1 MSSFSLSILHTRNT
15 SVSVVSDECTMHC
28 DCEWWWWWCICSCD
42 SRVWCEIKTN
52 HLKNFECTDS
62 PQSQHRIHSMIT
74 YKTEK
79 FIRSNFHIFPSL
91 FRSFVFTSFLL
102 YPFFFFLLVT
112 PGCSINVLISF
123 CYTVVV
129 SQNLFF
135 LYLLCRACC
144 ASQRESV
151 ANWVFS
157 SASKMLFLF
166 AQWPE
171 RNVWVWVCI
180 SLVRTSAL
188 QLSHSHTRTGCRRRF
203 CVAILY
209 PLTEATRK
217 RPHHATFPQHIQH
230 RRRRKSSFRSNCS
243 WCGVGCRWLS
253 LLYNETLPS
262 QRCFFLPFFFLNMVA
277 PN

>member
-1 MSSFSLSILHTRNT
+1 MHHALWLWMVVVVVHLFLWFSSLVWDKDKSSQELWMHRLAAITASYSFHDYVQNREIHSVEFSYLSLPLSLICFHIISSLSL
-15 SVSVVSDECTMHC
+15 
-28 DCEWWWWWCICSCD
+28 
-42 SRVWCEIKTN
+42 
-52 HLKNFECTDS
+52 
-62 PQSQHRIHSMIT
+62 
-74 YKTEK
+74 
-79 FIRSNFHIFPSL
+79 
-91 FRSFVFTSFLL
+91 
-102 YPFFFFLLVT
+102 FFFFLLVT

-123 CYTVVV
+123 CSTVVV

-243 WCGVGCRWLS
+243 WCGVGCRWFS